1 MNENIITVTGNLCAD
16 PEQRETRNG
25 VPMATFR
32 VASTHRYYSNRTG
45 QWEEGVAN
53 FYDVVA
59 YRQLALNVR
68 KSLRVGDAVILQ
80 GQFKQRRYE
89 RQDGSLGVG
98 CEIEARLVGPDLGQG
113 VATFVRARRE
123 PSRQQG
129 EDAPPAG
136 VDPQTGEIAPEEAGF
151 ADADLDP
158 DTTAFI
164 VDRDDEAPQSFP
176 ARDEELVGAAD

>member
-25 VPMATFR
+25 VPMTTFR

-59 YRQLALNVR
+59 YRQLALNAR
-68 KSLRVGDAVILQ
+68 KSLNVGDAVILQ

-89 RQDGSLGVG
+89 RQDGSTGMG
-98 CEIEARLVGPDLGQG
+98 CEIEARLIGPDLGQG
-113 VATFVRARRE
+113 VATVLRARRG
-123 PSRQQG
+123 PSRPQ
-129 EDAPPAG
+129 EDETAPAG
-136 VDPQTGEIAPEEAGF
+136 VDPRTGEI
-151 ADADLDP
+151 DP
-158 DTTAFI
+158 DTTGYL
-164 VDRDDEAPQSFP
+164 VDRDDEPQQSFP
-176 ARDEELVGAAD
+176 ARGHDEASEDAEAQEEELVGAAD